1 MIFTKKF
8 PFDELIF
15 LFEKFYESPED
26 PRIAK
31 IAYMSYF
38 MFQLKPWTVS
48 LVLLNENISNDF
60 LRGKLLVFNQTID
73 EN

>member
-15 LFEKFYESPED
+15 LFEKFYESLED

-38 MFQLKPWTVS
+38 MFQLKPWAVS
-48 LVLLNENISNDF
+48 LVLLNENISNDS